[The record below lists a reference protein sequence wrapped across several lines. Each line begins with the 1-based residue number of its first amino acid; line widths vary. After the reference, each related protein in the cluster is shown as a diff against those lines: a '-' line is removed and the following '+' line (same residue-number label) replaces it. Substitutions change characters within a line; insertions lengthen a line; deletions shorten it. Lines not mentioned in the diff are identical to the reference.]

1 MSPRGTPPT
10 VLVTRASE
18 DAGTLCALLE
28 SQELR
33 PIPVPTILRV
43 WTMDGICELA
53 QRVPHADDLVLTS
66 AVAARVLATAAP
78 QAWRR
83 ARVCAVGPA
92 TARVL
97 QQLGYSVDIMPRIS
111 TASALVDAV
120 GDMTG
125 RTVVWPHSEQAI
137 SGIDQLL
144 TQQGAT
150 VHSAVAY
157 RNEPPDDLKQRLL
170 EALPVDVTTLL
181 SGTAAQRVAQF
192 VPPEERSK
200 LGKIVVIGPS
210 TRAVAQQAGLS
221 VTAEATPHSVNGIV
235 RAVKQLLVR

>member
-1 MSPRGTPPT
+1 M
-10 VLVTRASE
+10 
-18 DAGTLCALLE
+18 
-28 SQELR
+28 
-33 PIPVPTILRV
+33 
-43 WTMDGICELA
+43 
-53 QRVPHADDLVLTS
+53 
-66 AVAARVLATAAP
+66 AARVLATAAP